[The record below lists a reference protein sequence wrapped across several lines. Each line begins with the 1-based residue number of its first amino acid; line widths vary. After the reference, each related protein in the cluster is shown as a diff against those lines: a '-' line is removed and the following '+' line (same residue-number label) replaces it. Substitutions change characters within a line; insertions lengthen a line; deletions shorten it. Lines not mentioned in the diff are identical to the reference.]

1 MTVDIHLLELLSDGR
16 FHSGT
21 QLSNALSV
29 TRAAIWKKIN
39 ALKRSGIDIYAVK
52 GKGYRLSHTL
62 ELLQQEEIRTALPAS
77 VQRHLRY
84 LTVLH
89 EIDST
94 NSYLLSLINHENFHS
109 HAVLAE
115 FQSAGRGRRA
125 SHWVSPFAA
134 GLCLSFAWHYPG
146 PVESISLVSLATGVA
161 VMRALQSLAIEDAGL
176 KWPNDIYWNGRKL
189 GGILVEMRME
199 SAGPCNVVVGVGLN
213 YSIPAGPAQLI
224 DHPWVD
230 IVTIKNSYPSRN
242 QLAARLI
249 TEIAHMLVKL
259 ETHPANDIITSW
271 RQYDCMH
278 GKEANLILPDR
289 QLHGRVKGIDDD
301 GALLFAVGNSAPR
314 RFHAGEISLRGVS

>member
-1 MTVDIHLLELLSDGR
+1 MTVDIHLLDLLSDGR

-21 QLSNALSV
+21 QLSKALSV
-29 TRAAIWKKIN
+29 TRAAIWKKIGV
-39 ALKRSGIDIYAVK
+39 LKRSGIDIYAVK
-52 GKGYRLSHTL
+52 GKGYRLSHAL
-62 ELLQQEEIRTALPAS
+62 ELLQQEEIRSALPVS
-77 VQRHLRY
+77 IQHHLHA

-89 EIDST
+89 ETDST
-94 NSYLLSLINHENFHS
+94 NTWLLSRVNRDDFHS

-115 FQSAGRGRRA
+115 FQRAGRGRRG

-134 GLCLSFAWHYPG
+134 GLCLSIGWHYPE

-161 VMRALQSLAIEDAGL
+161 IMRALQDLGIEDAGL
-176 KWPNDIYWNGRKL
+176 KWPNDIYWKGRKL

-213 YSIPAGPAQLI
+213 YAIPVGTGQLI

-230 IVTIKNSYPSRN
+230 IAHLKNSPPSRN
-242 QLAARLI
+242 RLAAGLI
-249 TEIAHMLVKL
+249 AELAHMLVEL
-259 ETHPANDIITSW
+259 ETHPAADIITCW

-289 QLHGRVKGIDDD
+289 QLHGRVMGIDDD
-301 GALLFAVGNSAPR
+301 GALLFAVGGSAPR
-314 RFHAGEISLRGVS
+314 RFHAGEISLRGMF